1 MFEIVLVLVVNMLY
15 MVLPIYLYSQGA
27 ITASKLKKLVI
38 LYFKFMQHMWCYVF
52 KMWIAV
58 GNIVM
63 EIAVDLADFHKN
75 IVDILTSD
83 DTNGQGNGQGNDEDV
98 FVDVDEFI
106 AFANNYEQHPPDVD
120 EPVDDE
126 PFGEPVDDEPVD
138 DEPFGEP
145 VDDDLVDDEPIV
157 LP

>member
-106 AFANNYEQHPPDVD
+106 AFANNYEQNPPNVDEFIAFANNYEQHPPDVD

-126 PFGEPVDDEPVD
+126 PFGEPVDDD
-138 DEPFGEP
+138 Q
-145 VDDDLVDDEPIV
+145 
-157 LP
+157 